1 MRVFLVLLYLY
12 ASYVIA
18 QPKNE
23 TFDFKLAKELEHK
36 RGVLL
41 KEVYMKEGCRV
52 YDIDFDKEEGGYIE
66 ESLPSPS
73 FITRRKDYYP
83 NGKIKSIKHFIGE
96 NVLIGKSVYYNK
108 KGVKRIVDEDKKFKK
123 IKYPYIL
130 QFLEK
135 KGHINL
141 KTGKGRIV
149 DIKGTNYFGFELLY
163 VEKMNMWEAII
174 KDGYPEDKCLEK
186 YIELAKKEKQK
197 IKEEQKKDEDSHIIC
212 KYPNRNCDLHYF
224 IDAIS
229 GKQISKQEYAKRYR
243 VAFGEKDEKLDYL
256 FTEPSF

>member
-41 KEVYMKEGCRV
+41 RDIYMKEGCRV
-52 YDIDFDKEEGGYIE
+52 YDIYFDKEEGGYIE

-149 DIKGTNYFGFELLY
+149 DIRGTNYFGF
-163 VEKMNMWEAII
+163 
-174 KDGYPEDKCLEK
+174 
-186 YIELAKKEKQK
+186 Q
-197 IKEEQKKDEDSHIIC
+197 
-212 KYPNRNCDLHYF
+212 
-224 IDAIS
+224 
-229 GKQISKQEYAKRYR
+229 
-243 VAFGEKDEKLDYL
+243 
-256 FTEPSF
+256 

>member
-36 RGVLL
+36 RGGLL
-41 KEVYMKEGCRV
+41 KDIYMKEGCRV

-149 DIKGTNYFGFELLY
+149 DIKGTNYFGFQLYY
-163 VEKMNMWEAII
+163 VEKMNAWKVVI
-174 KDGYPEDKCLEK
+174 KGGYPEDKCLEK

-197 IKEEQKKDEDSHIIC
+197 KEEDSHLDC
-212 KYPNRNCDLHYF
+212 SYPERNCDLYYF

-243 VAFGEKDEKLDYL
+243 AAFGENYKNLDYIS
-256 FTEPSF
+256 TEPSF

>member
-149 DIKGTNYFGFELLY
+149 DIKGTNYFGFQLYY
-163 VEKMNMWEAII
+163 VEKMNAWKVVI
-174 KDGYPEDKCLEK
+174 KGGYPEDKCLEK

-197 IKEEQKKDEDSHIIC
+197 KEEDSHLDC
-212 KYPNRNCDLHYF
+212 SYPERNCDLHYF

-243 VAFGEKDEKLDYL
+243 AAFGEEDERLDYI

>member
-23 TFDFKLAKELEHK
+23 TFDFELYKNLGKNADVYRHQY
-36 RGVLL
+36 L
-41 KEVYMKEGCRV
+41 KTDGCIL
-52 YDIDFDKEEGGYIE
+52 YKISFDKEEGGYIE

-149 DIKGTNYFGFELLY
+149 DIKGTNYFGFQLYY
-163 VEKMNMWEAII
+163 VEKMNAWKVVI
-174 KDGYPEDKCLEK
+174 KGGYPEDKCLEK

-197 IKEEQKKDEDSHIIC
+197 KEKQKKEEDSHLDC
-212 KYPNRNCDLHYF
+212 SYPERNCDLHYF

-243 VAFGEKDEKLDYL
+243 AAFGENYKNLDYI
-256 FTEPSF
+256 FTEP

>member
-18 QPKNE
+18 QSKNE

-96 NVLIGKSVYYNK
+96 NVLIWKSVYYNK

-149 DIKGTNYFGFELLY
+149 DIKGTNYFGFQLYY
-163 VEKMNMWEAII
+163 VEKMNAWKVVI
-174 KDGYPEDKCLEK
+174 KGGYPEDKCLEK

-197 IKEEQKKDEDSHIIC
+197 KEEDSHLDC
-212 KYPNRNCDLHYF
+212 SYPERNCDLYYF

-243 VAFGEKDEKLDYL
+243 AAFGENYKNLDYI

>member
-36 RGVLL
+36 TGVLL
-41 KEVYMKEGCRV
+41 RDIYMKEGCRV
-52 YDIDFDKEEGGYIE
+52 YDIYFDKEKGGYIE

-149 DIKGTNYFGFELLY
+149 DIRGTNYFGFQLNY
-163 VEKMNMWEAII
+163 VEEMNMWEAII

-186 YIELAKKEKQK
+186 YIELAKKEKQQR
-197 IKEEQKKDEDSHIIC
+197 EKDHLIVCSE
-212 KYPNRNCDLHYF
+212 RNCDLYYF

-243 VAFGEKDEKLDYL
+243 AAFGEEDERFDYI
-256 FTEPSF
+256 FTEP

>member
-41 KEVYMKEGCRV
+41 RDIYMKEGCRV
-52 YDIDFDKEEGGYIE
+52 YDIYFDKEEGGYIE

-96 NVLIGKSVYYNK
+96 NVLIGESVYYNK

-149 DIKGTNYFGFELLY
+149 DIRGTNYFGFQLYY
-163 VEKMNMWEAII
+163 VEKMNAWKVVI
-174 KDGYPEDKCLEK
+174 KGGYPEDKCLEK

-197 IKEEQKKDEDSHIIC
+197 KEKQKKEEDSHLDC
-212 KYPNRNCDLHYF
+212 SYPERNCDLYYF

-229 GKQISKQEYAKRYR
+229 GKQISKQEYAKRYKA
-243 VAFGEKDEKLDYL
+243 AFGKENERLDYI
-256 FTEPSF
+256 FTEP

>member
-52 YDIDFDKEEGGYIE
+52 YDIDFDKEEGGDIE

-149 DIKGTNYFGFELLY
+149 DIRGTNYFGFQLLY
-163 VEKMNMWEAII
+163 VEEMNMWEAII

-197 IKEEQKKDEDSHIIC
+197 KEEDSHLIVC
-212 KYPNRNCDLHYF
+212 TYRNCDLHYF

-229 GKQISKQEYAKRYR
+229 GKQISKQEYAKRYKA
-243 VAFGEKDEKLDYL
+243 AFGEKDEKLDYI
-256 FTEPSF
+256 FTEP

>member
-149 DIKGTNYFGFELLY
+149 DIKGTNYFGFQLYY
-163 VEKMNMWEAII
+163 VEKMNAWKVVI
-174 KDGYPEDKCLEK
+174 KGGYPEDKCLEK

-197 IKEEQKKDEDSHIIC
+197 KEEDSHLDC
-212 KYPNRNCDLHYF
+212 SYPERNCDLYYF

-243 VAFGEKDEKLDYL
+243 AAFGENYKNLDYIS
-256 FTEPSF
+256 TEPSF

>member
-23 TFDFKLAKELEHK
+23 TFDFELYKNLGKNADIYRHQY
-36 RGVLL
+36 L
-41 KEVYMKEGCRV
+41 KTDGCIL
-52 YDIDFDKEEGGYIE
+52 YEISFDKEEGGYIE

-174 KDGYPEDKCLEK
+174 KDGYPGDKCLEK

-229 GKQISKQEYAKRYR
+229 GKQISKQEYAKRYKA
-243 VAFGEKDEKLDYL
+243 AFGEKDEKLDYL

>member
-149 DIKGTNYFGFELLY
+149 DIKGTNYFGFQLYY
-163 VEKMNMWEAII
+163 VEKMNAWKVVI
-174 KDGYPEDKCLEK
+174 KGGYPEDKCLEK

-197 IKEEQKKDEDSHIIC
+197 KEEDSHLDC
-212 KYPNRNCDLHYF
+212 SYPERNCDLYYF

-243 VAFGEKDEKLDYL
+243 AAFGEEDERLDYI

>member
-36 RGVLL
+36 RGGLL
-41 KEVYMKEGCRV
+41 KDIYMKEGCRV
-52 YDIDFDKEEGGYIE
+52 YDIYFDKEEGGYIE

-149 DIKGTNYFGFELLY
+149 DIKGTNYFGFQLYY
-163 VEKMNMWEAII
+163 VEKMNAWKVVI
-174 KDGYPEDKCLEK
+174 KGGYPENKCLEK

-197 IKEEQKKDEDSHIIC
+197 KEKQKKEEDSHLDC
-212 KYPNRNCDLHYF
+212 SYPERNCDLHYF

-243 VAFGEKDEKLDYL
+243 AAFGEKDERFDYI
-256 FTEPSF
+256 FTEP

>member
-23 TFDFKLAKELEHK
+23 TFDFNLAKELKYK

-41 KEVYMKEGCRV
+41 RDIYMKEGCRV
-52 YDIDFDKEEGGYIE
+52 YDIYFDKEEGGYIE

-149 DIKGTNYFGFELLY
+149 DIKGTNYFGFQLYY
-163 VEKMNMWEAII
+163 VEKMNAWKVVI
-174 KDGYPEDKCLEK
+174 KGGYPEDKCLEK

-197 IKEEQKKDEDSHIIC
+197 KEEDSLDC
-212 KYPNRNCDLHYF
+212 SYPVRNCDLHYF

-229 GKQISKQEYAKRYR
+229 GKQISKQEYAKRYKA
-243 VAFGEKDEKLDYL
+243 AFGEKDENLDYL
-256 FTEPSF
+256 FTEP

>member
-41 KEVYMKEGCRV
+41 RDIYMKEGCRV
-52 YDIDFDKEEGGYIE
+52 YDIYFDKEEGGYIE

-149 DIKGTNYFGFELLY
+149 DIRGTNYFGFQLYY
-163 VEKMNMWEAII
+163 VEKMNAWKVVI
-174 KDGYPEDKCLEK
+174 KGGYPEDKCLEK

-197 IKEEQKKDEDSHIIC
+197 KEEDSHLDC
-212 KYPNRNCDLHYF
+212 SYPERNCDLYYF

-243 VAFGEKDEKLDYL
+243 AAFGENYKNLDYI

>member
-36 RGVLL
+36 RGGLL
-41 KEVYMKEGCRV
+41 KDIYMKEGCRV
-52 YDIDFDKEEGGYIE
+52 YDIYFDKEEGGYIE

-141 KTGKGRIV
+141 KTGEGRRIV
-149 DIKGTNYFGFELLY
+149 DIQGTNDFGFQLLY

-174 KDGYPEDKCLEK
+174 KDGYPKDKCLEK

-197 IKEEQKKDEDSHIIC
+197 KEKQKKEEDSLDC
-212 KYPNRNCDLHYF
+212 SYPVRNCDLHYF

-229 GKQISKQEYAKRYR
+229 GKQISKQEYAKRYKA
-243 VAFGEKDEKLDYL
+243 AFGEKDENLDYL
-256 FTEPSF
+256 FTEP

>member
-18 QPKNE
+18 HPKNE

-41 KEVYMKEGCRV
+41 RDIYMKEGCRV
-52 YDIDFDKEEGGYIE
+52 YDIYFDKEEGGYIE

-149 DIKGTNYFGFELLY
+149 DIKGTNYFGFQLYY
-163 VEKMNMWEAII
+163 VEKMNAWKVVI

-197 IKEEQKKDEDSHIIC
+197 KEKQKKEEDSHLDC
-212 KYPNRNCDLHYF
+212 SYPERNCDLYYF

-243 VAFGEKDEKLDYL
+243 AAFGENYKNLDYI
-256 FTEPSF
+256 FTEP

>member
-23 TFDFKLAKELEHK
+23 TFDFKLAKELKYK

-41 KEVYMKEGCRV
+41 RDIYMKEGCRV
-52 YDIDFDKEEGGYIE
+52 YDIYFDKEEGGYIE

-149 DIKGTNYFGFELLY
+149 DIRGTNYFGFELLY
-163 VEKMNMWEAII
+163 VEEMNMWEAII
-174 KDGYPEDKCLEK
+174 KDGYPKDKCLEK
-186 YIELAKKEKQK
+186 YIELAKKEKQQR
-197 IKEEQKKDEDSHIIC
+197 EKDHLIVCSE
-212 KYPNRNCDLHYF
+212 RNCDLYYF

-243 VAFGEKDEKLDYL
+243 AAFGEENERFDYI
-256 FTEPSF
+256 FTEP